1 MSVLQSVSSPEDLKK
16 LTACELKRYCYEARE
31 FLINTVSETGG
42 HLASNLGVVELT
54 CALHYVFNCHE
65 DKFVWDVGH
74 QAYVH
79 KMITGRLD
87 YFSSLRSIGGL
98 AGFPKTTESECD
110 SFNTGHSSTAIS
122 AALGIT
128 RARDLSGESFNVIS
142 IIGDGALTGGMA
154 FEALADAG
162 QSNNRMIV
170 IVNDNE
176 MSISKNVGGISNHL
190 SNLRTGNL
198 YNRFRRKVKKS
209 LENAPILENMA
220 HKLHNSFKYSM
231 VPNTIF
237 EALGFRYIGPID
249 GHNLSQLIKIF
260 ERVKSLDGNIVI
272 HVKTVKGKGY
282 KPAEDEPSAY
292 HGVSKSSG
300 GLTFSSALG
309 KALLEAAEEDKRIV
323 AVSASMQAGTGIEE
337 FAKKYPDRFF
347 DTGIAEQHAA
357 TLAAGMA
364 SRGFIPVF
372 PVYSSFLQ
380 RAYDQVLH
388 DICLQNLHVVLC
400 VDRAGLVGEDGETH
414 HGAYDISYLKHMPNM
429 TILAPSCI
437 AELYRMF
444 EYALYSLDGPVAIRY
459 PKGNQKLD
467 ILYHTPL
474 EYGKGE
480 LLISG
485 KDVLIVASG
494 NTVPIAFEVSD
505 ILTRRNI
512 ASSIIDL
519 RFASPVDDELI
530 LSNLE
535 DKKLVVVIEDNVDK
549 GGISEDVVKA
559 LYESGIRIP
568 FLQLGLGTAP
578 ISHGSVADL
587 RTAYGISPEKMAE
600 KIMYKLL
607 KFKG

>member
-1 MSVLQSVSSPEDLKK
+1 MSVLQSVNSPEDLKK
-16 LTACELKRYCYEARE
+16 LTVCELERYCYEVRE
-31 FLINTVSETGG
+31 FLINTISETGG

-54 CALHYVFNCHE
+54 CALHYVFNCPE

-74 QAYVH
+74 QAYIH
-79 KMITGRLD
+79 KMITGRRD

-110 SFNTGHSSTAIS
+110 CFNTGHSSTAIS
-122 AALGIT
+122 AALGIA
-128 RARDLSGESFNVIS
+128 RARDLSGEDFNVIS

-162 QSNNRMIV
+162 HSASRMIV

-198 YNRFRRKVKKS
+198 YNRFRRKVKK
-209 LENAPILENMA
+209 LVENAPILKNMA
-220 HKLHNSFKYSM
+220 HKLHSSFKYSM

-249 GHNLSQLIKIF
+249 GHNLNQLIKIF
-260 ERVKSLDGNIVI
+260 ERVKTLEGNIVI
-272 HVKTVKGKGY
+272 HVKTVKGKGF
-282 KPAEDEPSAY
+282 KPAEDEPAAY
-292 HGVSKSSG
+292 HGVGKNSG
-300 GLTFSSALG
+300 GPTFSSALG
-309 KALLEAAEEDKRIV
+309 KILLETAEKDNRIV

-357 TLAAGMA
+357 TLSAGMA

-380 RAYDQVLH
+380 RAYDQLLH
-388 DICLQNLHVVLC
+388 DICLQNMHVVLC

-444 EYALYSLDGPVAIRY
+444 EYALYTITGPVAIRY
-459 PKGNQKLD
+459 PKGAQKLD

-485 KDVLIVASG
+485 KDVLIIASG
-494 NTVPIAFEVSD
+494 NTVPIAFDVSD

-519 RFASPVDDELI
+519 RFVSPIDDELI

-549 GGISEDVVKA
+549 GGISEDVVKV
-559 LYESGIRIP
+559 LYESGVRIP
-568 FLQLGLGTAP
+568 FLQLGLGNAP
-578 ISHGSVADL
+578 ISHGSVADI
-587 RTAYGISPEKMAE
+587 RTAYGLSPEKMAE

-607 KFKG
+607 KFKP

>member
-54 CALHYVFNCHE
+54 CALHYVFNCPE

-79 KMITGRLD
+79 KMITGRRD

-122 AALGIT
+122 AALGIA
-128 RARDLSGESFNVIS
+128 RARDLNGENFNVIS

-209 LENAPILENMA
+209 LENAPILKNMA

-260 ERVKSLDGNIVI
+260 ERVKTLDGNIVI

-282 KPAEDEPSAY
+282 KPAEDEPAAY

-309 KALLEAAEEDKRIV
+309 KALLEAAENDSRIV

-364 SRGFIPVF
+364 SHGFIPVF

-459 PKGNQKLD
+459 PKGGQKLD

-474 EYGKGE
+474 EYAKGE

-519 RFASPVDDELI
+519 RFASPIDDELI

-559 LYESGIRIP
+559 LYESGVRIP